1 MTTKKTKPT
10 DRPVLV
16 TTLHRG
22 VFFGYATP
30 AAVLAWEKQPEKVT
44 VRLRGMRN
52 VVYWSSDCRGFVG
65 LAANGPT
72 KSCKIGPAA
81 DAAVRNVTAIV
92 DVTGDAEKV
101 WQAAPWA

>member
-1 MTTKKTKPT
+1 MTTKKKT

-30 AAVLAWEKQPEKVT
+30 SAVAAWEKQPEKVT

-52 VVYWSSDCRGFVG
+52 VVYWSADCKGFMG

-92 DVTGDAEKV
+92 DVTSDAEKA